1 MKEAI
6 PIAVSGNAFLIM
18 NPAAGQKL
26 LADPRA
32 QVESTCRECG
42 LKCEV
47 ALTERP
53 GHGTQLAREAVSAG
67 YDTVVAAGGDGTV
80 NEVVSGIVGADVPLG
95 IIPIGTV
102 NVLARQ
108 FGIPLKVHSAVET
121 IAAGNVRRTDVGRS
135 DDRYFTLMAGFGFD
149 AEVVAGVLRP
159 LKDVIGATAYV
170 LKGLEMLSKY
180 RATDMTLD
188 MPNDTYSCRAYLV
201 VVANSPTYAYKLQL
215 APYASTEDGL
225 FDVIVFE
232 EQSASKQIGFAHQ
245 IVDVLIRTH
254 VSHPAVKYF
263 KTPKVTVRSHP
274 DVMVQLDGDAC
285 GVTPTEVSILPQA
298 VPLIV
303 P

>member
-6 PIAVSGNAFLIM
+6 PIADSGNAFLIM

-32 QVESTCRECG
+32 QVESACRECG
-42 LKCEV
+42 LKCEI

-53 GHGTQLAREAVSAG
+53 GHGTQLAREAVSSGHAL
-67 YDTVVAAGGDGTV
+67 VVAAGGDGTV
-80 NEVVSGIVGADVPLG
+80 NEVVAGMVGADVSLG

-108 FGIPLKVHSAVET
+108 FGIPMKVRPAVET
-121 IAAGNVRRTDVGRS
+121 LASGKVRRIDIGRS
-135 DDRYFTLMAGFGFD
+135 NDRYFTLMAGFGFD

-159 LKDVIGATAYV
+159 LKDVIGASAYV
-170 LKGLEMLSKY
+170 LKGLEMLSRY
-180 RATDMTLD
+180 EATDLTLE
-188 MPNDTYSCRAYLV
+188 MPNETYSCRAYLV
-201 VVANSPTYAYKLQL
+201 VVANSPTYAYKLRL

-232 EQSASKQIGFAHQ
+232 EQSSSKQIGFAHQ

-254 VSHPAVKYF
+254 VHNPAVKYF
-263 KTPKVTVRSHP
+263 KTPTVTVRSHP

-285 GVTPTEVSILPQA
+285 GVTPAEVLILPQA
-298 VPLIV
+298 LPLIV